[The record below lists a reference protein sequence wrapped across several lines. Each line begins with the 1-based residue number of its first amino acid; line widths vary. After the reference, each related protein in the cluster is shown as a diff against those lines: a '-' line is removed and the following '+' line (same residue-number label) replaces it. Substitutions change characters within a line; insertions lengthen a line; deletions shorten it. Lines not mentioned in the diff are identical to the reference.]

1 MSLERTIVEMKGIT
15 KRFESTVAVRDV
27 NFKVYTGE
35 IVGLVGDNGAG
46 KSTLVK
52 ILAGVLKQ
60 DGGTIFWKGKKVG
73 VISSPRYA
81 QSLGIET
88 VFQDQALISLRDISQ
103 NLFLGREITKF
114 GLLGVIQ
121 KEKMDSI
128 SEEVTKKLGLNIPS
142 MEQELRLCS
151 GGEKQGV
158 AIARALH
165 FKAKLVILDEPTRAL
180 SIKGAE
186 TVLDFVRKLKKENIA
201 CVLISHTLEHI
212 YPVSDRIVVM
222 SRGRVIA
229 NVNKEETTVEG
240 LRNII
245 LREK

>member
-1 MSLERTIVEMKGIT
+1 M
-15 KRFESTVAVRDV
+15 AVRDV
-27 NFKVYTGE
+27 DFEVSIGE

-46 KSTLVK
+46 KSTLIK

-60 DGGTIFWKGKKVG
+60 DEGTIFWKGKKVG
-73 VISSPRYA
+73 RISSPQHA

-88 VFQDQALISLRDISQ
+88 VFQDQALISTRDISQ

-114 GLLGVIQ
+114 GLLGVIR
-121 KEKMDSI
+121 KEKMDTI
-128 SEEVTKKLGLNIPS
+128 SEKVTKKLGLNIPS
-142 MEQELRLCS
+142 MKQELRLCS
-151 GGEKQGV
+151 GGERQGV

-180 SIKGAE
+180 SIRGAE

-222 SRGRVIA
+222 SRGKIVA
-229 NVNKEETTVEG
+229 NVKKRDTTVGE
-240 LRNII
+240 LRNMI
-245 LREK
+245 LTRK